1 MNRYVSIENNVS
13 KEILIALAVITLVA
27 AIVSLVILFKNKGKL
42 SFNFWFLVVL
52 TLVFSVF
59 TQMITLSER
68 PSKDTVELTKDS
80 THLILTNKLNKQKV
94 VKIKTGTFKKVSIVL
109 LENEVK
115 KIPIEKEE
123 GWTFDINYNNENIT
137 IDKAKI
143 NEYIT
148 KKATNQ

>member
-1 MNRYVSIENNVS
+1 MNSYISIENNVS

-27 AIVSLVILFKNKGKL
+27 AVVSLVILFKNKGKL
-42 SFNFWFLVVL
+42 SFNFCFLVVL

-123 GWTFDINYNNENIT
+123 GWTFDIKYNNENIT
-137 IDKAKI
+137 IDKDKI
-143 NEYIT
+143 NEFIT

>member
-52 TLVFSVF
+52 TLIFSVF
-59 TQMITLSER
+59 TQMITLSEK

-123 GWTFDINYNNENIT
+123 GWTFDIKYNNENIT
-137 IDKAKI
+137 IDKDKI
-143 NEYIT
+143 NEFIT

>member
-1 MNRYVSIENNVS
+1 MNSYISIENNVS

-27 AIVSLVILFKNKGKL
+27 AIVSLFILLKNKGKIT
-42 SFNFWFLVVL
+42 FNFWFLVVL
-52 TLVFSVF
+52 TLVFSFF
-59 TQMITLSER
+59 TQVITISEK
-68 PSKDTVELTKDS
+68 PTKDTVELTKDS

-148 KKATNQ
+148 KKATN

>member
-1 MNRYVSIENNVS
+1 MNNYISIENNVS
-13 KEILIALAVITLVA
+13 KEILIALAVITLVS
-27 AIVSLVILFKNKGKL
+27 AIVSLFILFKNKGKL

-123 GWTFDINYNNENIT
+123 GWTFDIKYNNENIT
-137 IDKAKI
+137 IDKDKI
-143 NEYIT
+143 NEFIT

>member
-1 MNRYVSIENNVS
+1 MNRYVSIENNVN

-27 AIVSLVILFKNKGKL
+27 AVVSLVILFKNKCKIT
-42 SFNFWFLVVL
+42 FNFWFLVIL

-59 TQMITLSER
+59 TQMITLSEK
-68 PSKDTVELTKDS
+68 PTKDTVELTKDS

-123 GWTFDINYNNENIT
+123 GWTFDIKYNNENIT
-137 IDKAKI
+137 IDKDKI
-143 NEYIT
+143 NEFIT

>member
-1 MNRYVSIENNVS
+1 MNRYVSIENNVN

-27 AIVSLVILFKNKGKL
+27 AVVSLVILFKNKGKIT
-42 SFNFWFLVVL
+42 FNFWFLVIL

-59 TQMITLSER
+59 TQMITLSEK
-68 PSKDTVELTKDS
+68 PTKDTVELTKDS

-123 GWTFDINYNNENIT
+123 GWTFDVKYNNENIT
-137 IDKAKI
+137 IDKDKI
-143 NEYIT
+143 NEFIT

>member
-1 MNRYVSIENNVS
+1 MNNYISIENNVS
-13 KEILIALAVITLVA
+13 KEILIALAVITLVS
-27 AIVSLVILFKNKGKL
+27 AIVSLFILFKNKGKL

-59 TQMITLSER
+59 TQLITLSER
-68 PSKDTVELTKDS
+68 PTKDTVELTKDS

-148 KKATNQ
+148 KKATN

>member
-1 MNRYVSIENNVS
+1 MNNYISIENNVN

-27 AIVSLVILFKNKGKL
+27 AGVSLVVLFKNKGKIT
-42 SFNFWFLVVL
+42 FNFWFLVIL

-59 TQMITLSER
+59 TQMITLSEK

-115 KIPIEKEE
+115 KLPIEKEE
-123 GWTFDINYNNENIT
+123 GWTFDIKNNNETIT
-137 IDKAKI
+137 IDKDKI
-143 NEYIT
+143 NEFIT

>member
-1 MNRYVSIENNVS
+1 MNRYVSIENNVN

-27 AIVSLVILFKNKGKL
+27 AVVSLVILFKNKGKIT
-42 SFNFWFLVVL
+42 FNFWFLVIL

-59 TQMITLSER
+59 TQMITLSEK
-68 PSKDTVELTKDS
+68 PTKDTVELTKDS

-123 GWTFDINYNNENIT
+123 GWTFDIKYNNENIT
-137 IDKAKI
+137 IDKDKI
-143 NEYIT
+143 NEFIT
-148 KKATNQ
+148 KKATIQ

>member
-42 SFNFWFLVVL
+42 SFNFWFLVIL

-59 TQMITLSER
+59 TQMITLSEK

-115 KIPIEKEE
+115 KLPIEKEE
-123 GWTFDINYNNENIT
+123 GWTFDIKYNNENIT
-137 IDKAKI
+137 IDKDKI
-143 NEYIT
+143 NEFIT

>member
-1 MNRYVSIENNVS
+1 MNRYISIENNVS
-13 KEILIALAVITLVA
+13 KEILIALSVITLVA
-27 AIVSLVILFKNKGKL
+27 AIVSIFILFKNKGKL

-59 TQMITLSER
+59 TQVITFSEK
-68 PSKDTVELTKDS
+68 PTKDTVELTKDS

-137 IDKAKI
+137 IDKDKI
-143 NEYIT
+143 NEFIT

>member
-1 MNRYVSIENNVS
+1 MNSYISIENNVS
-13 KEILIALAVITLVA
+13 KEILIALAVITLVV
-27 AIVSLVILFKNKGKL
+27 AIVSLFILLKNKGKIT
-42 SFNFWFLVVL
+42 FNFWFLVVL

-59 TQMITLSER
+59 TQVITISEK
-68 PSKDTVELTKDS
+68 PTKDTVELTKDS

-123 GWTFDINYNNENIT
+123 GWTFDIKNNNEIIT
-137 IDKAKI
+137 IDKDKI
-143 NEYIT
+143 NEFIT

>member
-1 MNRYVSIENNVS
+1 MNNYISIENNVS

-27 AIVSLVILFKNKGKL
+27 AVVSLVILFKNKGKIT
-42 SFNFWFLVVL
+42 FNFWFLVIL

-123 GWTFDINYNNENIT
+123 GWTFDIKYNNENIT
-137 IDKAKI
+137 IDKDKI
-143 NEYIT
+143 NEFIT
-148 KKATNQ
+148 KKATN

>member
-1 MNRYVSIENNVS
+1 MNNYISIENNVS

-27 AIVSLVILFKNKGKL
+27 AIVSIFILFKNKGKL
-42 SFNFWFLVVL
+42 SFNFWFLVIL

-59 TQMITLSER
+59 TQVITISEK

-123 GWTFDINYNNENIT
+123 GWTFDIKNNNETIT
-137 IDKAKI
+137 IDKDKI
-143 NEYIT
+143 NEFIT

>member
-1 MNRYVSIENNVS
+1 MNNYISIENNVN

-27 AIVSLVILFKNKGKL
+27 AVVSLVILFKNKGKL

-59 TQMITLSER
+59 TQLITLSER

-123 GWTFDINYNNENIT
+123 GWTFDIKNNNETIT
-137 IDKAKI
+137 IDKDKI
-143 NEYIT
+143 NEFIT

>member
-1 MNRYVSIENNVS
+1 MNRYVLIENNVS

-27 AIVSLVILFKNKGKL
+27 AIVSLVILFKNKGKIT
-42 SFNFWFLVVL
+42 FNFWFLVIL

-123 GWTFDINYNNENIT
+123 GWTFDIKNNNETIT
-137 IDKAKI
+137 IDKDKI
-143 NEYIT
+143 NEFIT

>member
-1 MNRYVSIENNVS
+1 MNNYISIENNVS

-27 AIVSLVILFKNKGKL
+27 AIVSLVILFKNKGKIT
-42 SFNFWFLVVL
+42 FNFWFLVIL

-59 TQMITLSER
+59 TQMITLSEK
-68 PSKDTVELTKDS
+68 PTKDTVELTKDS

-123 GWTFDINYNNENIT
+123 GWTFDIKYNNETIT
-137 IDKAKI
+137 IDKDKI
-143 NEYIT
+143 NEFIT

>member
-1 MNRYVSIENNVS
+1 MNNYISIENNVS
-13 KEILIALAVITLVA
+13 NEILIGLAIITLVA
-27 AIVSLVILFKNKGKL
+27 AIVSLFILLKNKGKIT
-42 SFNFWFLVVL
+42 FNFWFLVVL

-68 PSKDTVELTKDS
+68 PTKDTVELTKDS
-80 THLILTNKLNKQKV
+80 THLIFTNKLNKQKV

-123 GWTFDINYNNENIT
+123 GWTFDIKYNNENIT
-137 IDKAKI
+137 IDKDKI
-143 NEYIT
+143 NEFIT

>member
-1 MNRYVSIENNVS
+1 MNNYISIENNVS

-27 AIVSLVILFKNKGKL
+27 AIVSLFILLKNKGKIT
-42 SFNFWFLVVL
+42 FDFWFLVVL

-59 TQMITLSER
+59 TQMLTLSEK

-94 VKIKTGTFKKVSIVL
+94 VKIKIGTFKKVSIVL

-123 GWTFDINYNNENIT
+123 GWTFDVKYNNENIT
-137 IDKAKI
+137 IDKDKI
-143 NEYIT
+143 NEFIT

>member
-1 MNRYVSIENNVS
+1 MNNYISIENNVN

-27 AIVSLVILFKNKGKL
+27 AIVSIFILFKNKGKIT
-42 SFNFWFLVVL
+42 FNFWFLVVL

-59 TQMITLSER
+59 TQVITISEK

-123 GWTFDINYNNENIT
+123 GWTFDIKNNNETIT
-137 IDKAKI
+137 IDKDKI
-143 NEYIT
+143 NEFIT

>member
-123 GWTFDINYNNENIT
+123 EWTFDIKYNNENIT
-137 IDKAKI
+137 IDKDKI
-143 NEYIT
+143 NEFIT

>member
-1 MNRYVSIENNVS
+1 MNNYISIENNVS

-27 AIVSLVILFKNKGKL
+27 AIVSLFILFKNKGKL

-59 TQMITLSER
+59 TQLITLSER

>member
-1 MNRYVSIENNVS
+1 MNRYISIENNVN
-13 KEILIALAVITLVA
+13 KEILIALAIITLVA
-27 AIVSLVILFKNKGKL
+27 AIVSLFILLKNKGKMT
-42 SFNFWFLVVL
+42 FNFWSFVIL

-59 TQMITLSER
+59 TQVITFSEK
-68 PSKDTVELTKDS
+68 PTKDTVELTKDS

-94 VKIKTGTFKKVSIVL
+94 VKIKTETFKKVSIVL

-137 IDKAKI
+137 IDKLKI

>member
-13 KEILIALAVITLVA
+13 KEILIGLAIITLVA
-27 AIVSLVILFKNKGKL
+27 AILSLFVLLKNKGKL

-59 TQMITLSER
+59 TQLITLSER
-68 PSKDTVELTKDS
+68 PTKDTVELTKDS

-123 GWTFDINYNNENIT
+123 GWTFDIKYNNENIT
-137 IDKAKI
+137 IDKDKI
-143 NEYIT
+143 NEFIT

>member
-1 MNRYVSIENNVS
+1 MNNYISIENNVN

-27 AIVSLVILFKNKGKL
+27 AIVSLVILFKNKGKIT
-42 SFNFWFLVVL
+42 FNFWFLVIL

-94 VKIKTGTFKKVSIVL
+94 VKIKIGTFKKVSIVL

-123 GWTFDINYNNENIT
+123 GWTFDIKYNNENIT
-137 IDKAKI
+137 IDKGKI
-143 NEYIT
+143 NEFIT

>member
-1 MNRYVSIENNVS
+1 MNRYISIENNVS
-13 KEILIALAVITLVA
+13 KEILIALSVITLVA
-27 AIVSLVILFKNKGKL
+27 AIVSIFILFKNKGKIT
-42 SFNFWFLVVL
+42 FNFWFLVIL

-59 TQMITLSER
+59 TQMITLSEKS
-68 PSKDTVELTKDS
+68 SKDTVELTKDS

-123 GWTFDINYNNENIT
+123 GWTFDIKYNNENIT
-137 IDKAKI
+137 IDKDKI
-143 NEYIT
+143 NEFIT

>member
-1 MNRYVSIENNVS
+1 MNRYISIENNVN
-13 KEILIALAVITLVA
+13 KEILIALAIITLVA
-27 AIVSLVILFKNKGKL
+27 AIVSLFILLKNKGKMT
-42 SFNFWFLVVL
+42 FNFWSFVIL

-59 TQMITLSER
+59 TQVITFSEK
-68 PSKDTVELTKDS
+68 PTKDTVELTKDS

-123 GWTFDINYNNENIT
+123 GWTFDIKYNNENIT
-137 IDKAKI
+137 IDKDKI
-143 NEYIT
+143 NEFIT

>member
-1 MNRYVSIENNVS
+1 MNRYVSIEHNVS
-13 KEILIALAVITLVA
+13 KEILIELAVITLVA
-27 AIVSLVILFKNKGKL
+27 AIVSIFILFKNKGKL

-94 VKIKTGTFKKVSIVL
+94 VKIKIGTFKKVSIVL

-123 GWTFDINYNNENIT
+123 GWTFDIKYNNENIT
-137 IDKAKI
+137 IDKDKI
-143 NEYIT
+143 NEFIT
-148 KKATNQ
+148 KKATN

>member
-1 MNRYVSIENNVS
+1 MNRYISIENNVS
-13 KEILIALAVITLVA
+13 KEILIALAIITLVA
-27 AIVSLVILFKNKGKL
+27 AIVSIFILFKNKGKIT
-42 SFNFWFLVVL
+42 FNFAFLVVF
-52 TLVFSVF
+52 TLVFSIF
-59 TQMITLSER
+59 TQVITFSDK

-80 THLILTNKLNKQKV
+80 THLILTNKLNKHKV

-123 GWTFDINYNNENIT
+123 GWAFDINYNNENIT

-143 NEYIT
+143 NEFIT
-148 KKATNQ
+148 KKATN

>member
-123 GWTFDINYNNENIT
+123 GWAFDIKYNNENIT
-137 IDKAKI
+137 IDKDKI
-143 NEYIT
+143 NEFIT

>member
-1 MNRYVSIENNVS
+1 MNSYISIENNVS

-27 AIVSLVILFKNKGKL
+27 AIVSLFILFKNKGKL

-59 TQMITLSER
+59 TQLITLSER

-123 GWTFDINYNNENIT
+123 GWTFDIKNNNEIIT
-137 IDKAKI
+137 IDKDKI
-143 NEYIT
+143 NEFIT

>member
-1 MNRYVSIENNVS
+1 MNNYISIENNVN

-27 AIVSLVILFKNKGKL
+27 AVVSLVILFKNKGKIT
-42 SFNFWFLVVL
+42 FNFWFLVVL

-59 TQMITLSER
+59 TQVITISEK

-123 GWTFDINYNNENIT
+123 GWTFDIKNNNETIT
-137 IDKAKI
+137 IDKDKI
-143 NEYIT
+143 NEFIT

>member
-1 MNRYVSIENNVS
+1 MNNYISIENNVN

-27 AIVSLVILFKNKGKL
+27 AVVSLVILFKNKGKL

-59 TQMITLSER
+59 TQLITLSER

-148 KKATNQ
+148 KKATN

>member
-13 KEILIALAVITLVA
+13 KEILIALALITLVA
-27 AIVSLVILFKNKGKL
+27 AIVSIFILFKNKGKL

-59 TQMITLSER
+59 TQLITLSER

-94 VKIKTGTFKKVSIVL
+94 VKIKTGTFKKVSIIL

-123 GWTFDINYNNENIT
+123 GWTFDIKYNNENIT
-137 IDKAKI
+137 IDKDKI
-143 NEYIT
+143 NEFIT
-148 KKATNQ
+148 KKATN

>member
-1 MNRYVSIENNVS
+1 MNRYISIENNVS
-13 KEILIALAVITLVA
+13 KEILIALSVITLVA
-27 AIVSLVILFKNKGKL
+27 AIVSIFILFKNKGKIT
-42 SFNFWFLVVL
+42 FNFWFLVIL

-59 TQMITLSER
+59 TQMITLSEK

-123 GWTFDINYNNENIT
+123 GWTFDIKYNNENIT
-137 IDKAKI
+137 IDKDKI
-143 NEYIT
+143 NEFIT

>member
-1 MNRYVSIENNVS
+1 MNRYVSIENNVN

-27 AIVSLVILFKNKGKL
+27 AVVSLVILFKNKGKIT
-42 SFNFWFLVVL
+42 FNFWFLVIL

-59 TQMITLSER
+59 TQMITLSEK
-68 PSKDTVELTKDS
+68 PTKDTVELTKDS

-123 GWTFDINYNNENIT
+123 GWTFDIKYNNENIT
-137 IDKAKI
+137 IDKDKI
-143 NEYIT
+143 NEFIT

>member
-1 MNRYVSIENNVS
+1 MNNYISIENNVS
-13 KEILIALAVITLVA
+13 KEILIALAVITLVS
-27 AIVSLVILFKNKGKL
+27 AIVSLFILFKNKGKL

-59 TQMITLSER
+59 TQLITLSER
-68 PSKDTVELTKDS
+68 PTKDTVELTKDS

-123 GWTFDINYNNENIT
+123 GWTFDIKYNNENIT
-137 IDKAKI
+137 IDKDKI
-143 NEYIT
+143 NEFIT

>member
-1 MNRYVSIENNVS
+1 MNSYISIENNVS
-13 KEILIALAVITLVA
+13 KEILIGLAIITLVA
-27 AIVSLVILFKNKGKL
+27 AIVSIFILFKNKGKIT
-42 SFNFWFLVVL
+42 FNFAFLVVF
-52 TLVFSVF
+52 TLVFSIF
-59 TQMITLSER
+59 TQVITFSDK

-148 KKATNQ
+148 KKATN

>member
-27 AIVSLVILFKNKGKL
+27 AIVSLVILFKNKGKIT
-42 SFNFWFLVVL
+42 FNFWFLVIL

-123 GWTFDINYNNENIT
+123 GWTFDVKYNNENIT
-137 IDKAKI
+137 IDKDKI
-143 NEYIT
+143 NEFIT